1 MTVINTNTSAMRAT
15 NASMSASASLSTAME
30 RLSTG
35 KRINS
40 AKDDAAGLAIS
51 QSMTAQIRGLS
62 QGIRNANDGIS
73 LAQTADGALNEV
85 SNMLQRVRELAVQ
98 SASGTYSASDRDAL
112 QAEVSAL
119 GSQITDVIK
128 NTKFNGVS
136 LFDSAGGSKTINI
149 QTGSDSGS
157 QIGITIKGLDVTSLS
172 SSLRVNLDSGNNAD
186 VAAAKTA
193 VTGAQTTYNNDL
205 KTYAEKQKAY
215 DDAYAADPSS
225 AATTTAKGELDDARE
240 AVYGAGDKSS
250 ATAGNANYMGS
261 AAALE
266 VARRDLETTSASF
279 NDEAVANTNNTIDT
293 VDAALTDLSAVRGG
307 LGAAQNRLTSVVN
320 NATSNVTNLTD
331 AKSRIEDA
339 DFSTESTALAK
350 AQILSQAST
359 AMLAQANQSA
369 QGVLKLL
376 G

>member
-1 MTVINTNTSAMRAT
+1 MRAT

-35 KRINS
+35 KRINT

-51 QSMTAQIRGLS
+51 QSMTAQIKGLS

-136 LFDSAGGSKTINI
+136 LFDSTGGEKTINI

-157 QIGITIKGLDVTSLS
+157 QIGITIKGVNVTNLA
-172 SSLRVNLDSGNNAD
+172 SSLRVNLDSGNNEDIRTARTAVSTAQDTYNQDLKDYATAQKTYDDAAPAD
-186 VAAAKTA
+186 KAAAKTA
-193 VTGAQTTYNNDL
+193 L
-205 KTYAEKQKAY
+205 
-215 DDAYAADPSS
+215 
-225 AATTTAKGELDDARE
+225 TAARE
-240 AVYGAGDKSS
+240 KVYGKGDKTSDTAGD
-250 ATAGNANYMGS
+250 NNYMGS
-261 AAALE
+261 AAVLE
-266 VARRDLETTSASF
+266 TKRKDLETTSASF
-279 NDEAVANTNNTIDT
+279 NDEALANTNNTIDT

-307 LGAAQNRLTSVVN
+307 LGAVQNRLTSVVN